1 MKERDPNLS
10 GEPSSEKHSSGPDKG
25 LAVLVILMFFVPII
39 LLMAI
44 YDTEPYHIVP
54 GESFSEAMK
63 AAGVSVVSEKDM
75 TTSMQGQDWK
85 TYMLS
90 DKSGNTVTVSVKAF
104 DSAESRDTA
113 VQAYNSNTVGKG
125 QPVGRLIVVG
135 QYLVYV
141 TPADSIVVKELSAE
155 LEKLRAS

>member
-1 MKERDPNLS
+1 MKKESPAHHQ
-10 GEPSSEKHSSGPDKG
+10 EVSSEKPSSGPDKG
-25 LAVLVILMFFVPII
+25 LAVLVILMFFIPII

-44 YDTEPYHIVP
+44 YDTEPYHVVP
-54 GESFSEAMK
+54 SESFSEAMK
-63 AAGVSVVSEKDM
+63 AAGVTVVSEKDM
-75 TTSMQGQDWK
+75 TTSMQGQGWK
-85 TYMLS
+85 TYVLS
-90 DKSGNTVTVSVKAF
+90 DKNGNTVTVSVKAF
-104 DSAESRDTA
+104 DNAESRDAA

-141 TPADSIVVKELSAE
+141 TPADSIIVKELSAE